1 MVGSTT
7 TSRHWRRPPTRIK
20 TTGHAQALRGVQVR
34 DAFKLD
40 AAGNDPDLDAEK
52 ARTNEVGIEF
62 REGGLELSGKLYDTR
77 IRDVIYDPSGRPNL
91 YVNGG
96 TLRSQG
102 VLLQSAY
109 HWQQLSIGLSYH
121 HNDIELDGDD
131 LNVYEHNG
139 LGTTLGDTW
148 IGFADYRANDALS
161 FGWQGRFVTAVD
173 SLRTGVGKLDK
184 PGYGVHDLYA
194 QWSALPND
202 RLVLNLTL
210 KNILDKQYLD
220 HASNEDFEHIP
231 GYEGVRG
238 SYEPGRELRLGM
250 ALRI

>member
-1 MVGSTT
+1 M
-7 TSRHWRRPPTRIK
+7 
-20 TTGHAQALRGVQVR
+20 R

-40 AAGNDPDLDAEK
+40 AAGNDADLQAEK
-52 ARTNEVGIEF
+52 ARTNEVGFEY
-62 REGGLELSGKLYDTR
+62 RQGGLELSGKVYDTR

-96 TLRSQG
+96 TLKSQG

-109 HWQQLSIGLSYH
+109 HWQQLSVGLSYH
-121 HNDIELDGDD
+121 HNDVELDGNE

-148 IGFADYRANDALS
+148 IGFADYRATDRLS
-161 FGWQGRFVTAVD
+161 YGWQGRFVTAVD
-173 SLRTGVGKLDK
+173 SLRTGVGTLDK

-194 QWSALPND
+194 QWSVLGDD
-202 RLVLNLTL
+202 RLVLNMTL
-210 KNILDKQYLD
+210 KNLFDKQYLD
-220 HASNEDFEHIP
+220 HASNEDFESIP

-238 SYEPGRELRLGM
+238 SYEPGRELRLGVT
-250 ALRI
+250 LRL

>member
-1 MVGSTT
+1 DETSLGPAGDRNLDEEKGSVLGFYLQDSYQVTEKLLLGMGVRYDRYRLDDRDGQDFSDAGFSPNVNLRYQLT
-7 TSRHWRRPPTRIK
+7 PQLALLA
-20 TTGHAQALRGVQVR
+20 GHAQALRGVQVR
-34 DAFKLD
+34 ESFKLD

-52 ARTNEVGIEF
+52 ARTNEVGLEF

-131 LNVYEHNG
+131 LNV
-139 LGTTLGDTW
+139 
-148 IGFADYRANDALS
+148 
-161 FGWQGRFVTAVD
+161 
-173 SLRTGVGKLDK
+173 
-184 PGYGVHDLYA
+184 
-194 QWSALPND
+194 
-202 RLVLNLTL
+202 
-210 KNILDKQYLD
+210 
-220 HASNEDFEHIP
+220 
-231 GYEGVRG
+231 
-238 SYEPGRELRLGM
+238 
-250 ALRI
+250 